1 MISGKKKERNQ
12 AIGRGVKNALSKTN
26 SPPATTLGYGELC
39 EIVQVLK
46 DSHVEMKAKI
56 KKQEKQIKKLEKQTV
71 TQKGQINELRCS
83 LATTILRSGND
94 MYNVTEF
101 TGHKSAVT
109 CLCWWQ
115 SMLFTG
121 SSDRSVK
128 CWSDNA
134 EGDFFVVATMRGHA
148 GTISSLVD
156 LGMFIGSSSADGKVK
171 VWDPKDPNFACVAT
185 LEKHVGSCN
194 KIIYH
199 PKVKH
204 LASGGSDGYIY
215 VYAPNKA
222 FDLDHKVNTEAGGVF
237 SMCLFGVNYVASG
250 HSCGTVKVW
259 DATSSWLCNR
269 TITAAHPN
277 AVTACVDYRGL
288 LVSMD
293 KAIIKVWD
301 PSQDWDLVGEGYGH
315 RKATTGLAVSPQTG
329 DYPFNTIG
337 MIVSSSAEGF
347 LYFWDIRTLMFHKN
361 SAHSQKIKMKYYFRM
376 SVENNYTT
384 RRYGELNFEDQQDDL
399 TSITSILFT
408 RNGQGL
414 LTGDRKARIK
424 IWGGFSAMYT
434 SIPLDEIR
442 EKLEEIRIL
451 EGESAATVFSKRKK

>member
-134 EGDFFVVATMRGHA
+134 EGDFFVVATLRGHA

-384 RRYGELNFEDQQDDL
+384 RRYGELNFEDQQNDL